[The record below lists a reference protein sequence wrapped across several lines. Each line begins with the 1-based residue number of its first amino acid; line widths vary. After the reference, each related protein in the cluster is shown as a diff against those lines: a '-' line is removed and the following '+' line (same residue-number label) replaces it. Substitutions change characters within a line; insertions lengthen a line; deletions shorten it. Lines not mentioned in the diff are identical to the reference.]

1 MPSQLFT
8 PFSLR
13 ESVLPNRVVVSPMAQ
28 YSADT
33 EGLATNWHLM
43 HYGNWAVSG
52 PGMIIFEAIGV
63 EPRGRVTPRCL
74 GLWNE
79 QQMQSLKTVVGFC
92 REVGPAVLGLQ
103 LAHSGRKG
111 STQQPWVGPN
121 VVGPE
126 AGGREP
132 SSCSAEAYPGRPVPR
147 ALSQGELA
155 ELVANYVTST
165 RLAEAAG
172 FDLVELHCAH
182 GYLLHSFLSPL
193 TNTRNDGYGGDLAGR
208 MRFPLEVFAAVR
220 AAFPADRPVGVRIS
234 ATDWLPG
241 GWDSA
246 ASVAFARA
254 LKLAGCDYVTA
265 SSGGLRPDQ
274 KITLGPGYQVPFAAT
289 VQQEAGLPTMAV
301 GLLNDPDLA
310 EQVLQQGQASLIALG
325 RGMTWNPRWAW
336 HAAEALGAGAPYPP
350 QYARSQANMR
360 LGDMFK
366 PNAGAGR

>member
-1 MPSQLFT
+1 MSALLFS
-8 PFSLR
+8 PFALR
-13 ESVLPNRVVVSPMAQ
+13 GLTLPNRIVVSPMAQ
-28 YSADT
+28 YSATAD
-33 EGLATNWHLM
+33 GRATDWHLM
-43 HYGNWAVSG
+43 HVGNLLVSG
-52 PGMIIFEAIGV
+52 SGLVIMEATAV
-63 EPRGRVTPRCL
+63 EPRGRVTTGCL
-74 GLWNE
+74 GLWNDAQAE
-79 QQMQSLKTVVGFC
+79 AMRPILSFARQH
-92 REVGPAVLGLQ
+92 GPAALGLQ
-103 LAHSGRKG
+103 LAHAGRKG
-111 STQQPWVGPN
+111 SVSRPWEGQGALDAAGDAWTTIGP
-121 VVGPE
+121 
-126 AGGREP
+126 
-132 SSCSAEAYPGRPVPR
+132 SAEAYPGRPAPAALDEAGLDALREDFAAAARR
-147 ALSQGELA
+147 AGEL
-155 ELVANYVTST
+155 
-165 RLAEAAG
+165 G
-172 FDLVELHCAH
+172 FDLIELHCAH

-310 EQVLQQGQASLIALG
+310 EQVLQQGEASLIALG